1 MLHVF
6 FKKALTNY
14 CLLESGGGG
23 GGGGL
28 FAHPNSN
35 VQNKIRI

>member
-1 MLHVF
+1 MPHVF
-6 FKKALTNY
+6 FKKALTNF
-14 CLLESGGGG
+14 CLLESG

-35 VQNKIRI
+35 VQNKIHI